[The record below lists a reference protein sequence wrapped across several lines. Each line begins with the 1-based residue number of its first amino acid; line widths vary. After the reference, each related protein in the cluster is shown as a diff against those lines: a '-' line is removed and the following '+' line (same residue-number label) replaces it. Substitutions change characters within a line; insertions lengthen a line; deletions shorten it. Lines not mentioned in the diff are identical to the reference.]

1 MAEPEAG
8 PENFSQPVG
17 GATVG
22 MSEEVRINGERDASI
37 RVTEAVLHLG
47 NRCARRNHGR
57 GAATIF
63 PAGWWRTRAAAPT
76 QSRSSR

>member
-1 MAEPEAG
+1 
-8 PENFSQPVG
+8 
-17 GATVG
+17 
-22 MSEEVRINGERDASI
+22 VRINGERDASI